1 MKEFAY
7 EYWKFWLT
15 RRTFRELS
23 NVYQFDPSYQKKW
36 NEATCPNSWL
46 SGGVVPAGMF
56 VMNPCII
63 KVVTN
68 VFYLNL
74 NSIHSW
80 KSVTRVVVV
89 FVTGAGLYTSGD
101 HAPASETND
110 PAETVADPALG
121 GGPVLGVTVID
132 GIEL

>member
-1 MKEFAY
+1 
-7 EYWKFWLT
+7 
-15 RRTFRELS
+15 
-23 NVYQFDPSYQKKW
+23 
-36 NEATCPNSWL
+36 
-46 SGGVVPAGMF
+46 MF

-110 PAETVADPALG
+110 PAETVADPKLG
-121 GGPVLGVTVID
+121 GIPVLGVTVID

>member
-1 MKEFAY
+1 
-7 EYWKFWLT
+7 
-15 RRTFRELS
+15 
-23 NVYQFDPSYQKKW
+23 
-36 NEATCPNSWL
+36 
-46 SGGVVPAGMF
+46 
-56 VMNPCII
+56 MNPCIC

-89 FVTGAGLYTSGD
+89 FVKPVAGLNTSGD

-110 PAETVADPALG
+110 PAETAADPGLAV
-121 GGPVLGVTVID
+121 PVLGVTNID

>member
-1 MKEFAY
+1 LKEFAY
-7 EYWKFWLT
+7 EYIKFWLT
-15 RRTFRELS
+15 WRGFRELS
-23 NVYQFDPSYQKKW
+23 NVNQLDPSYQKKW

-46 SGGVVPAGMF
+46 SGGVVSGGMF
-56 VMNPCII
+56 VMNPCIC

-89 FVTGAGLYTSGD
+89 FVKPVAGLNTSGD
-101 HAPASETND
+101 HAPASATND
-110 PAETVADPALG
+110 PAETVADPGLAV
-121 GGPVLGVTVID
+121 PVLGTSVID